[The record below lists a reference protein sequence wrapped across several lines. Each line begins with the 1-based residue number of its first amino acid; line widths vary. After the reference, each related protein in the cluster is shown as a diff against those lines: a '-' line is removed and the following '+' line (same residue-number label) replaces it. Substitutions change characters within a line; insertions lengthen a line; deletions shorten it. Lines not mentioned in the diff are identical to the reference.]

1 MVSKMGKCLVSI
13 LCLFFSYGLGNADFC
28 KDDYGNIEK
37 TCPDSL
43 SFSETYCCGSP
54 GSYYCC
60 DSNDYDQYN
69 EVDAISTVIIIVI
82 VVGTVGGI
90 IACCVCCC
98 LCCARSRPV
107 TTYITTQPA
116 QGQTLIQQE
125 QYYAPPGGAYPSP
138 AGGEK
143 APNYPV

>member
-1 MVSKMGKCLVSI
+1 MS
-13 LCLFFSYGLGNADFC
+13 FTGNADFC

-54 GSYYCC
+54 GFYYCC
-60 DSNDYDQYN
+60 DSDDYDLYN
-69 EVDAISTVIIIVI
+69 EVADSISTAIIIVI
-82 VVGTVGGI
+82 VVIIIIVVGTIGGI
-90 IACCVCCC
+90 IACCVCGC

-107 TTYITTQPA
+107 TRTYVTTQPV
-116 QGQTLIQQE
+116 QGQTLIQQ
-125 QYYAPPGGAYPSP
+125 QAYYAPPGGAYPPP